1 MKLVRCTIPWVE
13 SSIPTLAERPKV
25 GSVYLVVGVRD
36 ADLGLPQGKIPDEI
50 AIRTTPNGFTMWY
63 SSYHFEALT

>member
-1 MKLVRCTIPWVE
+1 
-13 SSIPTLAERPKV
+13 LAERPKV